1 MDVDILENYCIMGL
15 FLNWTFPLDTECR
28 FNVLCTLNLHTI
40 SKGLAIDT
48 LLYII
53 RHFQSR
59 LFSKQQSTVTSGK
72 TKSFYTFSQNI
83 FRQLC

>member
-1 MDVDILENYCIMGL
+1 MDVDILDNYCIMGL
-15 FLNWTFPLDTECR
+15 LLNWIFPLDTECR

-40 SKGLAIDT
+40 SKELAIDA

-72 TKSFYTFSQNI
+72 AKSFYTLSQNI

>member
-15 FLNWTFPLDTECR
+15 LLNWIFPLDTECR
-28 FNVLCTLNLHTI
+28 VNVLCTLNLHTI
-40 SKGLAIDT
+40 SKELAIDP

>member
-1 MDVDILENYCIMGL
+1 MDVDVLENYCIMGL
-15 FLNWTFPLDTECR
+15 LLNWTFPLDTECR
-28 FNVLCTLNLHTI
+28 FKVLCTLNLHTI
-40 SKGLAIDT
+40 SKGLAIDA

-53 RHFQSR
+53 RHFWSR
-59 LFSKQQSTVTSGK
+59 LFSKQQSTVASGK